1 MLLFKKKFLEAI
13 RQGEKT
19 QTIRLWKFCR
29 MRAGQRS
36 YIPGVGYIRVETV
49 EPVQLDQLD
58 DRDAQPDGFATADLL
73 RREIAQLYGDVQAEG
88 YAAYRIV
95 FRVLDADEQAV
106 CREQRRER
114 KTAAADRHPRDPSD

>member
-73 RREIAQLYGDVQAEG
+73 RREIAQLYGDVRAEG

-114 KTAAADRHPRDPSD
+114 KTAAADRHPRDPSG